1 MLRISSRAFH
11 PAIGTIALFL
21 LTSAVAFSQA
31 TQSQSPSSRAA
42 SGQASSQSSSAQT
55 WPSQSPPNQLPSG
68 QSLGEIA
75 RKNQQK
81 RAAHASTAPPPKVI
95 TNSDLPKN
103 PDGYTTATA
112 NPRQNSST
120 SLANAAASRRAASQ
134 RTAEQRAAVQWRQ
147 QILVQE
153 NKVANLQARF
163 DRLRAQIH
171 LVNPNAN
178 YSSGEGIAYN
188 PGQARQI
195 VRLQEMQDQ
204 LNQQKQKLDQMQE
217 AARHA
222 GMHTTV
228 YDP

>member
-1 MLRISSRAFH
+1 MLRTMLRISSRAFH

-95 TNSDLPKN
+95 TNSDLP
-103 PDGYTTATA
+103 
-112 NPRQNSST
+112 QNSST